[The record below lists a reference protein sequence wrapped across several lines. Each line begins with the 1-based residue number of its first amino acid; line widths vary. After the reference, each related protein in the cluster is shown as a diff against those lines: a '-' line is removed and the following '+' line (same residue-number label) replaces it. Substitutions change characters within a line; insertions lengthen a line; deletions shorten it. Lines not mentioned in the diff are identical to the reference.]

1 MAYRIT
7 ANSTIQARLFQP
19 PRQNAVSLRTV
30 YKLGHRAQTRPA
42 QCPLILN
49 SRSFSEST
57 STPPLPKD
65 SGSAQASRSSERED
79 KKWFSPEAKNQI
91 GARAKVL
98 WGALATGGVVG
109 AGSVFMSFENML
121 ITKESHRICYQG
133 SLAPRLVQRTSEIC
147 TRICSRICTL

>member
-7 ANSTIQARLFQP
+7 ANSAIQARLFQLS
-19 PRQNAVSLRTV
+19 RQNAVSLRTV

-42 QCPLILN
+42 LILN

-57 STPPLPKD
+57 STPLLPKD
-65 SGSAQASRSSERED
+65 SESAQASRSSERED
-79 KKWFSPEAKNQI
+79 KKWFSPEVKNQI

-109 AGSVFMSFENML
+109 AGSVFMSFEV
-121 ITKESHRICYQG
+121 C
-133 SLAPRLVQRTSEIC
+133 
-147 TRICSRICTL
+147 

>member
-1 MAYRIT
+1 MAYRVT
-7 ANSTIQARLFQP
+7 VNSAIQARLFQP
-19 PRQNAVSLRTV
+19 PRQNPVPLRTV

-57 STPPLPKD
+57 STPPLPKEA
-65 SGSAQASRSSERED
+65 GSAQASRSSERED
-79 KKWFSPEAKNQI
+79 KKWFSPEVKNQI

-109 AGSVFMSFENML
+109 AGSVFMSFE
-121 ITKESHRICYQG
+121 IC
-133 SLAPRLVQRTSEIC
+133 
-147 TRICSRICTL
+147 